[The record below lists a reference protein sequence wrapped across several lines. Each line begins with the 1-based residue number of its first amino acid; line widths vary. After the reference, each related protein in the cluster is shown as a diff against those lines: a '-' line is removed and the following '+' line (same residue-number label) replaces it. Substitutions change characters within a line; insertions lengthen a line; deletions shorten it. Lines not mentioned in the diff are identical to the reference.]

1 VIRQLAPE
9 RLTATGRT
17 SNDGSATGLVAAAAA
32 VRGAAVAASGLLLT
46 AGLALVLWAVTPASG
61 DDVAGALQGGVTA
74 FAAANLMPVVIGGV
88 TLSLPPLLL
97 TAVIAGLFYST
108 ARRGRFMPLGRQQEA
123 LSVLLTA
130 TAYGLIVAITTRGL
144 ATAGAVPAGWVWTAC
159 GLALVS
165 TAAGMCRGGSA
176 WHDRWTLVS
185 ATWLRLGVRGGWIG
199 LWVLIAGGGIALSAG
214 LIAHFGSAVGV
225 AAIAAPSWTDGLG
238 LAMLGVAYVPNAV
251 IAGVGYVSG
260 VGFEI
265 GSGTYSPLAT
275 ATVDL
280 PGVPLL
286 AAAPDHIGRSW
297 IGLVFLAVPAVAG
310 YLIARP
316 VVKALAIRSDRLLAT
331 GLASVLTGAL
341 VAVAA
346 AIARGGIGNGR
357 WSTIGA
363 PPLLV
368 GAVVVAEVGIVALAI
383 AGLAG
388 GRAVP
393 WQVAKVRSPRP
404 ATATGGVSV
413 DPDAGV
419 EDDQLAEDD
428 LVDGPTAPGESSDDE
443 AAVDEAP
450 AGEAAVDEAPAGEA
464 AVDEAPVDEEPVR
477 DETVRDEVV
486 PDETLL
492 DEAALDEAAPDGSL
506 DDDPPSSSTEATSE
520 PASSSGGTAADRRHR
535 GRSHR
540 SAADPSIRR

>member
-1 VIRQLAPE
+1 MIRQLAPE
-9 RLTATGRT
+9 RLAATART
-17 SNDGSATGLVAAAAA
+17 SKDGSATGLVAAAAA

-97 TAVIAGLFYST
+97 TAVIAGLLYST

-130 TAYGLIVAITTRGL
+130 AVYGLIVAITTRGL
-144 ATAGAVPAGWVWTAC
+144 ATVGAVPAGWVWTAC

-165 TAAGMCRGGSA
+165 TAAGMCRRGSA
-176 WHDRWTLVS
+176 WHDWWTLVS
-185 ATWLRLGVRGGWIG
+185 ATWLRLGVRGAWIG
-199 LWVLIAGGGIALSAG
+199 LWVLIAGGGLALSAG

-265 GSGTYSPLAT
+265 GPGTYSPLAT
-275 ATVDL
+275 LTVDL

-297 IGLVFLAVPAVAG
+297 IGLAFLAVPAVAG

-316 VVKALAIRSDRLLAT
+316 VVKALAIRSDRLLAA

-346 AIARGGIGNGR
+346 AIARGGIGDGR

-393 WQVAKVRSPRP
+393 WQVAKVRSPQP
-404 ATATGGVSV
+404 ATAAAAVTL

-419 EDDQLAEDD
+419 EDDLVAEDD
-428 LVDGPTAPGESSDDE
+428 PVDGPTAPGDS
-443 AAVDEAP
+443 P
-450 AGEAAVDEAPAGEA
+450 A
-464 AVDEAPVDEEPVR
+464 DEAPVDEEPVLVEAVP
-477 DETVRDEVV
+477 DEAVPDEAV

-492 DEAALDEAAPDGSL
+492 DEAVPTEAVLDEAVPNEDVPDGSL
-506 DDDPPSSSTEATSE
+506 DDDPPPSS
-520 PASSSGGTAADRRHR
+520 
-535 GRSHR
+535 
-540 SAADPSIRR
+540 I

>member
-1 VIRQLAPE
+1 MIRQLAPE
-9 RLTATGRT
+9 RPAATGRT
-17 SNDGSATGLVAAAAA
+17 PSDGRATGLVAAAAA
-32 VRGAAVAASGLLLT
+32 GRGATVAGSGLLLT

-61 DDVAGALQGGVTA
+61 DDVTGALQGGVTA

-97 TAVIAGLFYST
+97 TVVIAGLFFAT
-108 ARRGRFMPLGRQQEA
+108 ARRGRFMPLGRTQETI
-123 LSVLLTA
+123 SVLLTGA
-130 TAYGLIVAITTRGL
+130 VYGLIVAITTRGF
-144 ATAGAVPAGWVWTAC
+144 APAGAVPAGWVWTAT

-165 TAAGMCRGGSA
+165 TAAGMCRRGSA
-176 WHDRWTLVS
+176 WHDWWTRAS
-185 ATWLRLGVRGGWIG
+185 STWLRLGVRGGWIG
-199 LWVLIAGGGIALSAG
+199 LWMLIAGGGVALSVG

-238 LAMLGVAYVPNAV
+238 MAMLGLAYLPNAV

-265 GSGTYSPLAT
+265 GPGTYSPLAT

-286 AAAPDHIGRSW
+286 AAAPDLAGRSW
-297 IGLVFLAVPAVAG
+297 IGLTFLVVPAAAG

-316 VVKALAIRSDRLLAT
+316 VVKTLAIRSDRLLAA

-346 AIARGGIGNGR
+346 AVARGGIGDGR
-357 WSTIGA
+357 WATIGA

-368 GAVVVAEVGIVALAI
+368 GAVVAAEVGVVALAV

-393 WQVAKVRSPRP
+393 WQEAKLRTSQRRARS
-404 ATATGGVSV
+404 TS
-413 DPDAGV
+413 
-419 EDDQLAEDD
+419 
-428 LVDGPTAPGESSDDE
+428 
-443 AAVDEAP
+443 AAVGTAARNEDHPSAASTPADEDLIDDP
-450 AGEAAVDEAPAGEA
+450 TIEEAQHDVM
-464 AVDEAPVDEEPVR
+464 DEEN
-477 DETVRDEVV
+477 
-486 PDETLL
+486 LL
-492 DEAALDEAAPDGSL
+492 DESVPADATLPDESAGDAVS
-506 DDDPPSSSTEATSE
+506 DPVPTD
-520 PASSSGGTAADRRHR
+520 PGSGGEDAAAED
-535 GRSHR
+535 GP
-540 SAADPSIRR
+540 AAAEDQEL

>member
-1 VIRQLAPE
+1 
-9 RLTATGRT
+9 
-17 SNDGSATGLVAAAAA
+17 
-32 VRGAAVAASGLLLT
+32 
-46 AGLALVLWAVTPASG
+46 
-61 DDVAGALQGGVTA
+61 
-74 FAAANLMPVVIGGV
+74 
-88 TLSLPPLLL
+88 
-97 TAVIAGLFYST
+97 
-108 ARRGRFMPLGRQQEA
+108 
-123 LSVLLTA
+123 
-130 TAYGLIVAITTRGL
+130 
-144 ATAGAVPAGWVWTAC
+144 
-159 GLALVS
+159 
-165 TAAGMCRGGSA
+165 
-176 WHDRWTLVS
+176 
-185 ATWLRLGVRGGWIG
+185 
-199 LWVLIAGGGIALSAG
+199 
-214 LIAHFGSAVGV
+214 
-225 AAIAAPSWTDGLG
+225 
-238 LAMLGVAYVPNAV
+238 
-251 IAGVGYVSG
+251 
-260 VGFEI
+260 
-265 GSGTYSPLAT
+265 
-275 ATVDL
+275 
-280 PGVPLL
+280 
-286 AAAPDHIGRSW
+286 
-297 IGLVFLAVPAVAG
+297 
-310 YLIARP
+310 

-492 DEAALDEAAPDGSL
+492 DEAAPDEAAPDGSL